1 MLYCPPGPHPSLHRR
16 RPFEKFALP
25 GLVLVLGIIA
35 LARYGA
41 HPSAATASTSAP
53 PAAAASSTTQP
64 TWITVR
70 DPREQAFSIQVPQGW
85 KTYGGLFRFSAIDA
99 RMVVDST
106 SPDSLIELR
115 IGDAA
120 IPPYRV
126 PGPFLATGPG
136 VAAYVQANTF
146 AAKYGQA
153 RFASLCTAVKTTKSD
168 AVAPKYAP
176 AQSAFLHT
184 TGGEAFFTCTKNS
197 TPMTAY
203 VYAETTLM
211 GTGAAGSTWL
221 VTALASV
228 IAPTT
233 ESTAAGQLLTHIG
246 ASLVMNPAWTAMQN
260 NLDNQ
265 AAAMINANTQQVIA
279 ATEAENQ
286 REQSM
291 ISALNNDSFNDIING
306 VQETTDASGK
316 TYVTP
321 LGTGGPQWIDGGNT
335 VVESGLSPG
344 PGFSPLTPTQ

>member
-1 MLYCPPGPHPSLHRR
+1 LNKRALVALSLI
-16 RPFEKFALP
+16 L
-25 GLVLVLGIIA
+25 LVVAIA
-35 LARYGA
+35 EYGA
-41 HPSAATASTSAP
+41 HHPAAVTASSSPVLAQTT
-53 PAAAASSTTQP
+53 ASSTQV

-85 KTYGGLFRFSAIDA
+85 KTYGGLFRFSSIDA

-106 SPDSLIELR
+106 SPNSLIELR
-115 IGDAA
+115 IGDAT

-126 PGPFLATGPG
+126 PGPFVPTGPG
-136 VAAYVQANTF
+136 VASYTTGNVF
-146 AAKYGQA
+146 ATKYGQA
-153 RFASLCTAVKTTKSD
+153 RFSSLCTATKLTKSD

-228 IAPTT
+228 IAPTA
-233 ESTAAGQLLTHIG
+233 ESTAAGQLLTHEG

-265 AAAMINANTQQVIA
+265 AAAAINANTQQVIA
-279 ATEAENQ
+279 ATAQENQ

-291 ISALNNDSFNDIING
+291 ISALNNDSFNDVING
-306 VQETTDASGK
+306 VQETTDSSGK
-316 TYVTP
+316 NYITP

-344 PGFSPLTPTQ
+344 AGFTPLTSTQ